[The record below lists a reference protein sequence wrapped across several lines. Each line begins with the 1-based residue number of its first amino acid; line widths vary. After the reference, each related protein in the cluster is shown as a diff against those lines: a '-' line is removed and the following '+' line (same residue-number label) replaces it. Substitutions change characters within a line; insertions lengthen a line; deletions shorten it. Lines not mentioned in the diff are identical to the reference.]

1 MKKFLLF
8 LILAI
13 TIFIG
18 CAPYAVVPNPSNGE
32 ILKNLKEDGKTELT
46 YVGEYSYVSEAGQ
59 IIDTHYFK
67 GNKAAV
73 FLALGGQVYRI
84 IQTTLYTPDMRKT
97 IFIKDT

>member
-8 LILAI
+8 FILAI

-73 FLALGGQVYRI
+73 FFSLGRPSISDNTNY
-84 IQTTLYTPDMRKT
+84 LYTPDMGKT
-97 IFIKDT
+97 IFIIDT